1 MTRSYAISQET
12 AQRLRNM
19 GKFLLLH
26 LSVALLDG
34 ENPLDGSSVHYRQ
47 KSSVI
52 VANLQEEI

>member
-34 ENPLDGSSVHYRQ
+34 ENP
-47 KSSVI
+47 
-52 VANLQEEI
+52 